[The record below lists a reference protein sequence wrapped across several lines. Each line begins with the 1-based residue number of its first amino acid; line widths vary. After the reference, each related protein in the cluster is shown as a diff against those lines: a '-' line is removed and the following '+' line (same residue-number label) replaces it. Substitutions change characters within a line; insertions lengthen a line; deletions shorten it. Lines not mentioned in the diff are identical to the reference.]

1 MLKQQTKL
9 RVRLYARLSKDDGDA
24 DKESNSITNQL
35 QMLRY
40 NAKEKGF
47 EVIGEYVDDGYSGTT
62 FNRPDLNRMIKD
74 AMDDPEPSGIMVKD
88 MSRFGRNN
96 AMFMYYVEEIFPNND
111 ILFIALNDDVD
122 TRFDENEMMPFKSIM
137 NEYYARD
144 TSKKIRS
151 VKKTTALSGGFCG
164 SFAPY
169 GYVVDSENKR
179 KLLVDPDTAP
189 IVKRIFELSK
199 QGNSVHQIARTL
211 CEDGVLI
218 PRAYRAMK
226 NGTLE
231 TSTGFKFP
239 TDWVAKNVKMI
250 LENQVY
256 LGHMVSHKTQT
267 KSFKNKKPVAV
278 PKEEWI
284 IVRNTHEAI
293 IDEETFEL
301 VQKFISVKKQPNK
314 TGRPNIF
321 VGLVKCPDCGRNMA
335 FSNPNGREPRFRCR
349 TYVRNSNLCTTHA
362 ISYEALQQIVMSDIQ
377 KHIKNMEALGD
388 QFIQEMHELSEKG
401 GSKKIKQFEKDLEV
415 AEKRIAEI
423 DSVIMKLFE
432 QNALGKISDE
442 RFEKMSSAYESEQK
456 ELAQK
461 RDELRTKIRAEE
473 KKTQSTNQFLETIR
487 KYETVTELNRSM
499 LVELI
504 DSIYVYQAEGTGKDR
519 KQRVEINYRFLAG
532 SQCGIALWKSL
543 TSVGGF
549 TSTQRG
555 AYPAPIL
562 TCRKSESVAVLSH
575 KEVDILFRIVSH
587 ISGEGFSWFMI
598 SFCFFPIA

>member
-169 GYVVDSENKR
+169 GYAVDPENKR

-532 SQCGIALWKSL
+532 SQCGIA
-543 TSVGGF
+543 
-549 TSTQRG
+549 
-555 AYPAPIL
+555 
-562 TCRKSESVAVLSH
+562 
-575 KEVDILFRIVSH
+575 
-587 ISGEGFSWFMI
+587 
-598 SFCFFPIA
+598 

>member
-9 RVRLYARLSKDDGDA
+9 PVRLYARLSKDDGDV

-40 NAKEKGF
+40 HAKEKGF
-47 EVIGEYVDDGYSGTT
+47 EVIGEYVDDGISGTT
-62 FNRPDLNRMIKD
+62 FDRPGLNRMIKD
-74 AMDDPEPSGIMVKD
+74 AMDDTRSTGIMVKD
-88 MSRFGRNN
+88 MSRLGRNN

-151 VKKTTALSGGFCG
+151 VKKTMALNGGFCG

-169 GYVVDSENKR
+169 GYMVDPKNKR
-179 KLLVDPDTAP
+179 QLLVDPETAP
-189 IVKRIFELSK
+189 TVKRIFELSK

-211 CEDGVLI
+211 CEDGILI

-226 NGTLE
+226 NGTLD

-239 TDWVAKNVKMI
+239 TDWVGKNVKMI

-267 KSFKNKKPVAV
+267 KSFKNRKLVSV

-293 IDEETFEL
+293 VDEETFEL
-301 VQKFISVKKQPNK
+301 VQKFISVKKRPNK
-314 TGRPNIF
+314 TGRPNMF

-335 FSNPNGREPRFRCR
+335 FSNPHGREPRFRCR
-349 TYVRNSNLCTTHA
+349 TYARNSNLCTTHA
-362 ISYEALQQIVMSDIQ
+362 ISYDALQQIVMGDIQ
-377 KHIKNMEALGD
+377 KNIKRMEALGN
-388 QFIQEMHELSEKG
+388 QFIEEMQELSEKG
-401 GSKKIKQFEKDLEV
+401 GSQKIERFRQDMEKT
-415 AEKRIAEI
+415 EKRIAEI

-442 RFEKMSSAYESEQK
+442 RFEKMSLAYENEQK

-461 RDELRTKIRAEE
+461 RDDLKARISTEE

-519 KQRVEINYRFLAG
+519 KQKVEINYRFLAG
-532 SQCGIALWKSL
+532 SQCGIA
-543 TSVGGF
+543 
-549 TSTQRG
+549 
-555 AYPAPIL
+555 
-562 TCRKSESVAVLSH
+562 
-575 KEVDILFRIVSH
+575 
-587 ISGEGFSWFMI
+587 
-598 SFCFFPIA
+598 

>member
-9 RVRLYARLSKDDGDA
+9 PVRLYARLSKDDGDA

-40 NAKEKGF
+40 HAKEKGF
-47 EVIGEYVDDGYSGTT
+47 EVIGEYVDDGISGTT
-62 FNRPDLNRMIKD
+62 FDRPDLNRMIKD
-74 AMDDPEPSGIMVKD
+74 AMEDTRPTGIMVKD

-151 VKKTTALSGGFCG
+151 VKKTMALNGGFCG

-169 GYVVDSENKR
+169 GYMVDPKNKR
-179 KLLVDPDTAP
+179 QLLVDPETAP
-189 IVKRIFELSK
+189 TVKRIFELSK
-199 QGNSVHQIARTL
+199 QGNSVHQIARAL
-211 CEDGVLI
+211 CEDGILI

-226 NGTLE
+226 NGTLD
-231 TSTGFKFP
+231 TSNGFKFP
-239 TDWVAKNVKMI
+239 TDWVGKNVKMI

-267 KSFKNKKPVAV
+267 KSFKNKKLVSV

-293 IDEETFEL
+293 VDEETFEL
-301 VQKFISVKKQPNK
+301 VQKFISVKKRPNK
-314 TGRPNIF
+314 TGRPNMF

-349 TYVRNSNLCTTHA
+349 TYARNSNLCTTHA
-362 ISYEALQQIVMSDIQ
+362 ISYDALQQIVMGDIQ
-377 KHIKNMEALGD
+377 KHIKSMEALGD
-388 QFIQEMHELSEKG
+388 QFIEEMHELSEKG
-401 GSKKIKQFEKDLEV
+401 GGQKIKQFRQDLEI

-432 QNALGKISDE
+432 QNALGKITDE
-442 RFEKMSSAYESEQK
+442 RFEKMSSAYENEQK
-456 ELAQK
+456 ELTHK
-461 RDELRTKIRAEE
+461 RDDLKKRIIAEE

-487 KYETVTELNRSM
+487 KYETGTELNRSM

-519 KQRVEINYRFLAG
+519 KQKVEINYRFLAG
-532 SQCGIALWKSL
+532 SQCGIA
-543 TSVGGF
+543 
-549 TSTQRG
+549 
-555 AYPAPIL
+555 
-562 TCRKSESVAVLSH
+562 
-575 KEVDILFRIVSH
+575 
-587 ISGEGFSWFMI
+587 
-598 SFCFFPIA
+598 

>member
-1 MLKQQTKL
+1 MLRQQTKL

-40 NAKEKGF
+40 HAKEKGF
-47 EVIGEYVDDGYSGTT
+47 EVIGEYVDDGISGTT
-62 FNRPDLNRMIKD
+62 FNRPDLNRMIED
-74 AMDDPEPSGIMVKD
+74 AMNDPEPSGIMVKD

-96 AMFMYYVEEIFPNND
+96 AMFMYYVEEIFPNHD
-111 ILFIALNDDVD
+111 IQFIALNDDVD

-151 VKKTTALSGGFCG
+151 VKKTMALNGGFCG

-169 GYVVDSENKR
+169 GYMVDPENKR
-179 KLLVDPDTAP
+179 KLLVDPETAP
-189 IVKRIFELSK
+189 VVRRIFELSK
-199 QGNSVHQIARTL
+199 AANSVHQIARTL
-211 CEDGVLI
+211 CEDGILI

-239 TDWVAKNVKMI
+239 TDWTGKNVKMI

-267 KSFKNKKPVAV
+267 KSFKNKKLVAV
-278 PKEEWI
+278 PEEDWI
-284 IVRNTHEAI
+284 IVRNTHEPF

-314 TGRPNIF
+314 TKRPNMF

-335 FSNPNGREPRFRCR
+335 FSNPNGKRPGFRCR
-349 TYVRNSNLCTTHA
+349 TYVRNSNLCTTHS
-362 ISYEALQQIVMSDIQ
+362 IPYGALEQIVMGDIQ
-377 KHIKNMEALGD
+377 KHIRNMEDLGE
-388 QFIQEMHELSEKG
+388 QFIEEMHELSEKG
-401 GSKKIKQFEKDLEV
+401 GGQKIEQYRQELET

-423 DSVIMKLFE
+423 DNVIMKLFE
-432 QNALGKISDE
+432 QSALGKITEE
-442 RFEKMSSAYESEQK
+442 RFEKMSTAYENEQK
-456 ELAQK
+456 ELTQK
-461 RDELRTKIRAEE
+461 RNDLKAKIKEEE

-487 KYETVTELNRSM
+487 KYESVTELNRSM

-504 DSIYVYQAEGTGKDR
+504 DSIYVYQAEETGRER
-519 KQRVEINYRFLAG
+519 KQKVEINYRFLAG
-532 SQCGIALWKSL
+532 SQCGIA
-543 TSVGGF
+543 
-549 TSTQRG
+549 
-555 AYPAPIL
+555 
-562 TCRKSESVAVLSH
+562 
-575 KEVDILFRIVSH
+575 
-587 ISGEGFSWFMI
+587 
-598 SFCFFPIA
+598 

>member
-169 GYVVDSENKR
+169 GYVVDPENKR
-179 KLLVDPDTAP
+179 KLLVDSDTAP

-532 SQCGIALWKSL
+532 SQCGIA
-543 TSVGGF
+543 GR
-549 TSTQRG
+549 QR
-555 AYPAPIL
+555 
-562 TCRKSESVAVLSH
+562 KNE
-575 KEVDILFRIVSH
+575 
-587 ISGEGFSWFMI
+587 
-598 SFCFFPIA
+598 

>member
-1 MLKQQTKL
+1 
-9 RVRLYARLSKDDGDA
+9 
-24 DKESNSITNQL
+24 
-35 QMLRY
+35 MLRY

-169 GYVVDSENKR
+169 GYVVDPENKR

-199 QGNSVHQIARTL
+199 QGNSVHQIVRTL

-256 LGHMVSHKTQT
+256 LGHMVSHKTQI

-278 PKEEWI
+278 LKEEWI

-301 VQKFISVKKQPNK
+301 VQ
-314 TGRPNIF
+314 
-321 VGLVKCPDCGRNMA
+321 A
-335 FSNPNGREPRFRCR
+335 
-349 TYVRNSNLCTTHA
+349 
-362 ISYEALQQIVMSDIQ
+362 
-377 KHIKNMEALGD
+377 
-388 QFIQEMHELSEKG
+388 
-401 GSKKIKQFEKDLEV
+401 
-415 AEKRIAEI
+415 
-423 DSVIMKLFE
+423 
-432 QNALGKISDE
+432 
-442 RFEKMSSAYESEQK
+442 
-456 ELAQK
+456 
-461 RDELRTKIRAEE
+461 
-473 KKTQSTNQFLETIR
+473 
-487 KYETVTELNRSM
+487 
-499 LVELI
+499 ELI
-504 DSIYVYQAEGTGKDR
+504 DKILHGEYLDNAGIPEFEHIRENLRDLMKYIPDADRMIYDTNFDDEILNMEWEDSELENDDLKNYKAKAEYYVRQHQDNAVIAKLKTNIPLDNNDMRTLEKILWSEVGTKQDYEAEYGQKPLGEFVREIVGLDMNAAKAAFAQYLDDTCLDSRQIYFVNQIVEYIVHNGMLKDLSVLQESPFTDQGSI
-519 KQRVEINYRFLAG
+519 
-532 SQCGIALWKSL
+532 
-543 TSVGGF
+543 
-549 TSTQRG
+549 
-555 AYPAPIL
+555 
-562 TCRKSESVAVLSH
+562 
-575 KEVDILFRIVSH
+575 VDIFTDLNVWLGIRKTIEQVNANA
-587 ISGEGFSWFMI
+587 
-598 SFCFFPIA
+598 IAA

>member
-1 MLKQQTKL
+1 MLKRQIKL
-9 RVRLYARLSKDDGDA
+9 AKLKVRLYSRLSKDDGDA

-40 NAKEKGF
+40 HAREKGF
-47 EVIGEYVDDGYSGTT
+47 EVVGEYVDDGISGTT
-62 FNRPDLNRMIKD
+62 FDRPGLNRMIED
-74 AMDDPEPSGIMVKD
+74 AMNDPEPSGIMVKD

-151 VKKTTALSGGFCG
+151 VKKTMALNGGFCG

-169 GYVVDSENKR
+169 GYMVDPENKR
-179 KLLVDPDTAP
+179 KLLVDPETAP
-189 IVKRIFELSK
+189 VVKRIFELSK
-199 QGNSVHQIARTL
+199 QANSVHQIARTL
-211 CEDGVLI
+211 CEDGILI

-239 TDWVAKNVKMI
+239 TDWVGKNVKTI
-250 LENQVY
+250 LQNQVY

-267 KSFKNKKPVAV
+267 KSFKNKKLVPVS
-278 PKEEWI
+278 EDEWI
-284 IVRNTHEAI
+284 IVRNTHEPI

-301 VQKFISVKKQPNK
+301 VQKFINVKKQPNK
-314 TGRPNIF
+314 TKHPNMF

-349 TYVRNSNLCTTHA
+349 TYARNSNLCTTHA
-362 ISYEALQQIVMSDIQ
+362 ISYGALSQIVLGDIR
-377 KHIKNMEALGD
+377 KHIRNMEELGE
-388 QFIQEMHELSEKG
+388 QFIEEMHELSEKG
-401 GSKKIKQFEKDLEV
+401 GDQKIRQFGQNLEM

-423 DSVIMKLFE
+423 DGMVMKLFE

-442 RFEKMSSAYESEQK
+442 RFEKRSSAYEDEQR
-456 ELAQK
+456 ELNQK
-461 RDELRTKIRAEE
+461 RDDLKEKIKAEE
-473 KKTQSTNQFLETIR
+473 KKTQNTNQFLETIR

-504 DSIYVYQAEGTGKDR
+504 DSIYVYQAEGTGKER

-532 SQCGIALWKSL
+532 SQCGIA
-543 TSVGGF
+543 
-549 TSTQRG
+549 
-555 AYPAPIL
+555 
-562 TCRKSESVAVLSH
+562 
-575 KEVDILFRIVSH
+575 
-587 ISGEGFSWFMI
+587 
-598 SFCFFPIA
+598 

>member
-9 RVRLYARLSKDDGDA
+9 RVRLYARLSKDDGDGDA

-169 GYVVDSENKR
+169 GYVVDPENKR

-211 CEDGVLI
+211 CEDDVLI

-226 NGTLE
+226 KGTLE

-532 SQCGIALWKSL
+532 AQCGIA
-543 TSVGGF
+543 
-549 TSTQRG
+549 
-555 AYPAPIL
+555 
-562 TCRKSESVAVLSH
+562 
-575 KEVDILFRIVSH
+575 
-587 ISGEGFSWFMI
+587 
-598 SFCFFPIA
+598 

>member
-40 NAKEKGF
+40 HAKEKGF
-47 EVIGEYVDDGYSGTT
+47 EVIGEYVDDGISGTT

-74 AMDDPEPSGIMVKD
+74 AMDDTEPSGIMVKD

-151 VKKTTALSGGFCG
+151 VKKTTALNGGFCG

-169 GYVVDSENKR
+169 GYIVDPDNKR
-179 KLLVDPDTAP
+179 QLLVDPDTAP

-211 CEDGVLI
+211 CEDGILI

-239 TDWVAKNVKMI
+239 TDWVGKNVKMI

-267 KSFKNKKPVAV
+267 KSFKNRKLVSV

-284 IVRNTHEAI
+284 IVRNTHEPI

-314 TGRPNIF
+314 TGRLNMF

-335 FSNPNGREPRFRCR
+335 FSNPNGKEPRFRCR
-349 TYVRNSNLCTTHA
+349 TYARNSNLCTTHA
-362 ISYEALQQIVMSDIQ
+362 ISYDALQQIVMGDIQ
-377 KHIKNMEALGD
+377 KHIRNMETLGD
-388 QFIQEMHELSEKG
+388 QFIKEMHELSEKG
-401 GSKKIKQFEKDLEV
+401 GDQRIKQLKHDLELV
-415 AEKRIAEI
+415 EKRIAEI

-432 QNALGKISDE
+432 QNAFGKISDE
-442 RFEKMSSAYESEQK
+442 RFEKLSSAYENEQK
-456 ELAQK
+456 ELTQRK
-461 RDELRTKIRAEE
+461 NDLRDKIKAEE

-504 DSIYVYQAEGTGKDR
+504 DSIYVYQAEGVGKER
-519 KQRVEINYRFLAG
+519 KQKVEINYRFLAG
-532 SQCGIALWKSL
+532 SQCGIA
-543 TSVGGF
+543 
-549 TSTQRG
+549 
-555 AYPAPIL
+555 
-562 TCRKSESVAVLSH
+562 
-575 KEVDILFRIVSH
+575 
-587 ISGEGFSWFMI
+587 
-598 SFCFFPIA
+598 

>member
-169 GYVVDSENKR
+169 GYVVDPENKR

-362 ISYEALQQIVMSDIQ
+362 ISYEALQQVVMSDIQ

-519 KQRVEINYRFLAG
+519 KQRVEINYRFLA
-532 SQCGIALWKSL
+532 SGIHQPAS
-543 TSVGGF
+543 GF
-549 TSTQRG
+549 RIDRKTICLPAAAEGEWSIHYFK
-555 AYPAPIL
+555 YPAQIDDQG
-562 TCRKSESVAVLSH
+562 CYYLS
-575 KEVDILFRIVSH
+575 LQ
-587 ISGEGFSWFMI
+587 
-598 SFCFFPIA
+598 

>member
-9 RVRLYARLSKDDGDA
+9 RVRLYARLSKDDGDGDA

-169 GYVVDSENKR
+169 GYVVDPENKR

-532 SQCGIALWKSL
+532 SQCGIA
-543 TSVGGF
+543 
-549 TSTQRG
+549 
-555 AYPAPIL
+555 
-562 TCRKSESVAVLSH
+562 
-575 KEVDILFRIVSH
+575 
-587 ISGEGFSWFMI
+587 
-598 SFCFFPIA
+598 

>member
-169 GYVVDSENKR
+169 GYVVDPENKR

-211 CEDGVLI
+211 CEDDVLI

-226 NGTLE
+226 KGTLE

-532 SQCGIALWKSL
+532 LN
-543 TSVGGF
+543 V
-549 TSTQRG
+549 
-555 AYPAPIL
+555 
-562 TCRKSESVAVLSH
+562 
-575 KEVDILFRIVSH
+575 VSPD
-587 ISGEGFSWFMI
+587 GNGR
-598 SFCFFPIA
+598 

>member
-169 GYVVDSENKR
+169 GYVVDPENKR

-532 SQCGIALWKSL
+532 SQCGIACWQWQDGKA
-543 TSVGGF
+543 V
-549 TSTQRG
+549 
-555 AYPAPIL
+555 AYSYI
-562 TCRKSESVAVLSH
+562 
-575 KEVDILFRIVSH
+575 
-587 ISGEGFSWFMI
+587 G
-598 SFCFFPIA
+598 